1 ARALG
6 LETLAVLR
14 EAATSPI
21 VPGDRHRGLAALLRR
36 ILNHP
41 ELELRLFLAPAAV
54 DGVIEGLVRA
64 LCFEDWAEFSL
75 VTSIGPSWV
84 VLDIEQAIFV
94 DLDWFRA
101 IFLDPNPEACRLAY
115 PRAGD
120 VCYWVLSREDVAR
133 VAAGLRLLLDDPIPT
148 EITARLKKR
157 AEHFHLP

>member
-1 ARALG
+1 M
-6 LETLAVLR
+6 
-14 EAATSPI
+14 
-21 VPGDRHRGLAALLRR
+21 
-36 ILNHP
+36 
-41 ELELRLFLAPAAV
+41 
-54 DGVIEGLVRA
+54 RA
-64 LCFEDWAEFSL
+64 LCFENWAEFSL

-133 VAAGLRLLLDDPIPT
+133 VAAGLRPLLNDPIPT
-148 EITARLKKR
+148 EITARLKLSLI
-157 AEHFHLP
+157 HI